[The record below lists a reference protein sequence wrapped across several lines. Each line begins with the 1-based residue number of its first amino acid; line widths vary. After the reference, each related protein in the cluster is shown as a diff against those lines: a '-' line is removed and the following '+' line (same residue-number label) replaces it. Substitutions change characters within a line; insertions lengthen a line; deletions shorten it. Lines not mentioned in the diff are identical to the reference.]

1 MVRSL
6 HDLIEYTTQNCKTPS
21 TYTLTTTYQL
31 NILISCHFNILRG
44 FLMFTLNGE
53 IIDIVKII
61 YKVKKLFI
69 LKLNKNSLSKHENEA
84 FKGAN

>member
-1 MVRSL
+1 
-6 HDLIEYTTQNCKTPS
+6 
-21 TYTLTTTYQL
+21 
-31 NILISCHFNILRG
+31 
-44 FLMFTLNGE
+44 MFTLNGE